1 LYYLIVVLLL
11 FVFPLASIITESAT
25 RGTPLGTALIAKWY
39 VFWAVGW
46 RLFLAGTRQ
55 VAQPRYTA
63 RVILGLQSDEPLV
76 LVRELGFANL
86 GIGLV
91 GIVSLEVA
99 SWRLAAALA
108 GGIFYL
114 LAGLN
119 HVLQPK
125 RNRLET
131 TAMVSDLL
139 AALVLLG
146 VCSGALLGR

>member
-1 LYYLIVVLLL
+1 
-11 FVFPLASIITESAT
+11 
-25 RGTPLGTALIAKWY
+25 
-39 VFWAVGW
+39 
-46 RLFLAGTRQ
+46 